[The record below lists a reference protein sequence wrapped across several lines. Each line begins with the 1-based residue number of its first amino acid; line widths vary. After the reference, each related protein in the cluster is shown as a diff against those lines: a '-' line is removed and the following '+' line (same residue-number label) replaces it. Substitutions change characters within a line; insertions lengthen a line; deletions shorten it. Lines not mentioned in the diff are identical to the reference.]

1 MSAIDFF
8 AGCLG
13 GAAGVLA
20 GHPLDTVKVRLQ
32 MQNPNSKLYTGTWH
46 CFKTIIKKEGT
57 AGLYKGLSSP
67 LASLTAI
74 NAIVFGAHGSICR
87 EFSQPDS
94 LRAHFFAGC
103 AAGMMQSIIATPSE
117 RLKLL
122 IQIQM
127 DAANTRYQSPL
138 HAARSIVAKHGYSS
152 LFRGFLATLIRDC
165 PAFGIYFASYEWMSR
180 SMSKDGKMESLT
192 GPQLLLAG
200 GAAGMLSWLFNY
212 PTDVIK
218 TRFQTSKYTSYM
230 HCIQSTY
237 REGGMRMFYTGLG
250 STLLRAFP
258 SNAATFF
265 TVEWTYRLL
274 LDFNILGVGTPT
286 EKRLQVDE
294 MSSVGERIR
303 RVLPLCMQAVHASNQ
318 HKRHISMSDF
328 WNMNCVFL
336 LPEAGST
343 SIDPMIHGCRFL

>member
-20 GHPLDTVKVRLQ
+20 GHPLDTIKVRLQ
-32 MQNPNSKLYTGTWH
+32 TQNSASKLYRGTWH
-46 CFKTIIKKEGT
+46 CFKMIIQKEGVH
-57 AGLYKGLSSP
+57 GLYKGLSSP

-74 NAIVFGAHGSICR
+74 NAIVFGVHGSVCR

-122 IQIQM
+122 IQIQT
-127 DAANTRYQSPL
+127 DSAHSRYQSPL
-138 HAARSIVAKHGYSS
+138 HAARSLVARQGLGTLS
-152 LFRGFLATLIRDC
+152 RGFWATLVRDC

-212 PTDVIK
+212 PSDVVK
-218 TRFQTSKYTSYM
+218 TRFQANDSYRNYW

-237 REGGMRMFYTGLG
+237 REGGLRMFYTGLG

-274 LDFNILGVGTPT
+274 LDFNVLGVGSPA

-294 MSSVGERIR
+294 GPSVIERIR
-303 RVLPLCMQAVHASNQ
+303 HVLPLCVHASDESLSGNSQ
-318 HKRHISMSDF
+318 
-328 WNMNCVFL
+328 NL
-336 LPEAGST
+336 LF
-343 SIDPMIHGCRFL
+343 ID

>member
-1 MSAIDFF
+1 MSAVDFF

-32 MQNPNSKLYTGTWH
+32 MQRAGSKIYNGTWH
-46 CFKTIIKKEGT
+46 CFKTIIQKEGA

-74 NAIVFGAHGSICR
+74 NAVVFGVHGHVCR
-87 EFSQPDS
+87 EFDNPDS
-94 LRAHFFAGC
+94 IKSHFIAGS
-103 AAGMMQSIIATPSE
+103 AAGMMQSVVAAPSE
-117 RLKLL
+117 RLKVL
-122 IQIQM
+122 IQIQN
-127 DAANTRYQSPL
+127 DATNTRFQSPL
-138 HAARSIVAKHGYSS
+138 HAARSIVAKHGFGN

-165 PAFGIYFASYEWMSR
+165 PAFGIYFASYEYMSR
-180 SMSKDGKMESLT
+180 KMSKDGKMESLT

-200 GAAGMLSWLFNY
+200 GGAGMLSWLFNY
-212 PTDVIK
+212 PTDVVK
-218 TRFQTSKYTSYM
+218 TRFQSSNYKSYM
-230 HCIQSTY
+230 HCIRSTY
-237 REGGMRMFYTGLG
+237 REGGLRTFYTGLG

-274 LDFNILGVGTPT
+274 LDFNVLGVGTPG
-286 EKRLQVDE
+286 EKRLQ
-294 MSSVGERIR
+294 
-303 RVLPLCMQAVHASNQ
+303 Q
-318 HKRHISMSDF
+318 HKRHVCISDF
-328 WNMNCVFL
+328 WNVNCLLL

>member
-1 MSAIDFF
+1 MSALDFF

-32 MQNPNSKLYTGTWH
+32 MQHAGSKLYRGTWH
-46 CFKTIIKKEGT
+46 CFKTIVHKEGIS
-57 AGLYKGLSSP
+57 GLYKGISSP

-74 NAIVFGAHGSICR
+74 NAIVFGVHGSVSR
-87 EFSQPDS
+87 DFAQPDS
-94 LRAHFFAGC
+94 IMAHFCAGS
-103 AAGMMQSIIATPSE
+103 AAGMMQSVIATPSE

-122 IQIQM
+122 MQIQT
-127 DAANTRYQSPL
+127 DEANKRYQSPL
-138 HAARSIVAKHGYSS
+138 HAARSLVKNHGHRT
-152 LFRGFLATLIRDC
+152 LFRGFLATLCRDC

-180 SMSKDGKMESLT
+180 HMSKDGQMESLT

-200 GAAGMLSWLFNY
+200 GGAGILSWLFNY
-212 PTDVIK
+212 PTDVVK
-218 TRFQTSKYTSYM
+218 TRFQAGKYENYL
-230 HCIQSTY
+230 HCIQTTY
-237 REGGMRMFYTGLG
+237 LQGGLRAFYIGLG

-274 LDFNILGVGTPT
+274 LDFNVLDIGSST

-294 MSSVGERIR
+294 EHSTTIAERLSRFMPAIY
-303 RVLPLCMQAVHASNQ
+303 MKEVHASDNSYCTSSQ
-318 HKRHISMSDF
+318 SMLF
-328 WNMNCVFL
+328 
-336 LPEAGST
+336 
-343 SIDPMIHGCRFL
+343 ID

>member
-8 AGCLG
+8 AGCIG

-32 MQNPNSKLYTGTWH
+32 MQNPGSKLYRGTWH
-46 CFKTIIKKEGT
+46 CFKTIIRKEGFS
-57 AGLYKGLSSP
+57 GLYKGLSSP

-74 NAIVFGAHGSICR
+74 NAVVFGVHGSVCR
-87 EFSQPDS
+87 EFSHPDS

-117 RLKLL
+117 RVKLL
-122 IQIQM
+122 IQIQT
-127 DAANTRYQSPL
+127 DNAHSRYQSPL
-138 HAARSIVAKHGYSS
+138 HAARSLVAARGFNTLS
-152 LFRGFLATLIRDC
+152 RGFLATLVRDC

-180 SMSKDGKMESLT
+180 KMSKDGKMESLT

-212 PTDVIK
+212 PSDVVK
-218 TRFQTSKYTSYM
+218 TRFQANDNYRNYW
-230 HCIQSTY
+230 HCIRSTY
-237 REGGMRMFYTGLG
+237 REGGMRAFYTGLG

-265 TVEWTYRLL
+265 AVEWTYRLL
-274 LDFNILGVGTPT
+274 LDFKILSVGTPA
-286 EKRLQVDE
+286 EIRLQ
-294 MSSVGERIR
+294 
-303 RVLPLCMQAVHASNQ
+303 Q
-318 HKRHISMSDF
+318 HKRHICISDF
-328 WNMNCVFL
+328 WNMNCLYF